1 MNPVLVFGAI
11 VSLLVA
17 NGVVVFSPVQNLL
30 NSNQPKQAQTVE
42 FSPVTYKPAPTQN
55 PNSKPPNIGASSA
68 LIYDV
73 DSGQVLYE
81 KNIHDARPMAS
92 LTKLMTALVILD
104 NHSLDETVTIPEL
117 PQLEAADQKINITPG
132 EKFTL
137 NELMKALLIYS
148 ANDVANALA
157 IWDSGSIENFNLK
170 MNQKAAEWSLSD
182 SHFSNPSGLDAAGHK
197 SSVKDLQILTGI
209 LLHNQKFTDVVKTKT
224 TTIKDLAGKPYT
236 FTSTNQLLGSG
247 GVIGLKTGFTL
258 EAGQCLVTL
267 ADRSGH
273 KVVTIVL
280 NSPDRFQESKNMI
293 DWAFNNHTWQ

>member
-1 MNPVLVFGAI
+1 M
-11 VSLLVA
+11 
-17 NGVVVFSPVQNLL
+17 
-30 NSNQPKQAQTVE
+30 E

-117 PQLEAADQKINITPG
+117 PQLEAANQDQHNSG

-197 SSVKDLQILTGI
+197 SSAKDLQILTGI

-258 EAGQCLVTL
+258 KLVN
-267 ADRSGH
+267 
-273 KVVTIVL
+273 V
-280 NSPDRFQESKNMI
+280 
-293 DWAFNNHTWQ
+293 